1 MMNMYQ
7 AFATDLNQLLN
18 GARAVRITV
27 PGYMPLSV
35 EEIGSSGDG
44 YRLLSL
50 CHVWTA
56 PDVSRGNGTERS
68 TQVLQSCVR
77 PVDVA

>member
-1 MMNMYQ
+1 MKLYRT
-7 AFATDLNQLLN
+7 FATNLNLLLN

-27 PGYMPLSV
+27 PEYMPLSI
-35 EEIGSSGDG
+35 EEIGSSEDG
-44 YRLLSL
+44 HRLVSL

>member
-1 MMNMYQ
+1 MKNYQ
-7 AFATDLNQLLN
+7 EFSKQLDQLLG
-18 GARAVRITV
+18 GAPAVRITV
-27 PGYMPLSV
+27 PGFMPLSV
-35 EEIGSSGDG
+35 EEIGTDG
-44 YRLLSL
+44 EGHRLVSL

-56 PDVSRGNGTERS
+56 PDVSRGNETKRP

>member
-1 MMNMYQ
+1 MKMYQ
-7 AFATDLNQLLN
+7 AFATDLNHLLN

-27 PGYMPLSV
+27 PGTMPLSV

-44 YRLLSL
+44 YQLVSL

-56 PDVSRGNGTERS
+56 PEVSRGNGTERP

>member
-1 MMNMYQ
+1 MMSLYRD
-7 AFATDLNQLLN
+7 FAADLNQLL
-18 GARAVRITV
+18 GRHIAVRITV
-27 PGYMPLSV
+27 DSYMPLSV
-35 EEIGSSGDG
+35 EEIGIGEG
-44 YRLLSL
+44 HRLVSL

-56 PDVSRGNGTERS
+56 PDVSRGNETKRP

>member
-1 MMNMYQ
+1 MTMYHT
-7 AFATDLNQLLN
+7 FATDLNQLLN
-18 GARAVRITV
+18 DARAVRITV
-27 PGYMPLSV
+27 SGYMPLSV
-35 EEIGSSGDG
+35 EEIGSSGDVD
-44 YRLLSL
+44 RLVSL

-56 PDVSRGNGTERS
+56 PDVSRGNETKRP

>member
-1 MMNMYQ
+1 MMNIYRD
-7 AFATDLNQLLN
+7 FATHLNQLLD
-18 GARAVRITV
+18 GHSAIRITV
-27 PGYMPLSV
+27 SGFMPLSV
-35 EEIGSSGDG
+35 EEIGIDG
-44 YRLLSL
+44 EGHRLVSL

-56 PDVSRGNGTERS
+56 PDVSRGNGTERP